1 MTVSARRWRPGYGC
15 RRRYFTPRPLIR
27 ALVEVMRP
35 EPGMRIADPAC
46 GTGGFLLAAYEWIAR
61 NHLLDPDEKR
71 QLRYETLQ
79 GWEIDTTSSSM
90 WGKTAADVG

>member
-1 MTVSARRWRPGYGC
+1 
-15 RRRYFTPRPLIR
+15 
-27 ALVEVMRP
+27 
-35 EPGMRIADPAC
+35 
-46 GTGGFLLAAYEWIAR
+46 
-61 NHLLDPDEKR
+61 LLDPDEKR